1 MKFFSSGTDRLGV
14 GILSFGLPFLCV
26 LSYPV
31 AETSIGFGSCIDDK
45 KPNHRL
51 WNTLVQRDPDVF
63 LFMGDNVYI
72 DESTLRND
80 STIEVFR
87 SDYERLSKSKGFQRL
102 IQSETNIFATWDD
115 HDYGL
120 NDSGAEFSLKA
131 LSQKQFLNFWYSVP
145 FDIDLPQGVFQAHFL
160 KFFGNRI
167 QFILLDTRSFKSPW
181 KRDSTWRHCRVGQ
194 VVPTEDESKT
204 LLGKEQW
211 RWLESR
217 LEQEA
222 DLHILVSSIQVIPI
236 DHCWER
242 WGGMP
247 HERDRL
253 IRLISRASAQTILL
267 SGDRHLAEA
276 SKLSTTEHEDLSIDL
291 YEFTS
296 SSMTSGVGFGANEE
310 NRYRMSENNVRVNNF
325 GWLTIDWNEEQT
337 QAKFVS
343 SRGRSMQ
350 EFEIPLV
357 PAELAH
363 QGQ

>member
-1 MKFFSSGTDRLGV
+1 MVR
-14 GILSFGLPFLCV
+14 
-26 LSYPV
+26 
-31 AETSIGFGSCIDDK
+31 
-45 KPNHRL
+45 
-51 WNTLVQRDPDVF
+51 RDPDVF

-72 DESTLRND
+72 DASTLRED
-80 STIEVFR
+80 STIEVFK

-102 IQSETNIFATWDD
+102 VQSGTNIFATWDD
-115 HDYGL
+115 HDYGP

-145 FDIDLPQGVFQAHFL
+145 FDIDLPQGV
-160 KFFGNRI
+160 
-167 QFILLDTRSFKSPW
+167 
-181 KRDSTWRHCRVGQ
+181 
-194 VVPTEDESKT
+194 
-204 LLGKEQW
+204 
-211 RWLESR
+211 
-217 LEQEA
+217 
-222 DLHILVSSIQVIPI
+222 HILVSSIQVIPI

-276 SKLSTTEHEDLSIDL
+276 SKLSATEHEDLSIDL

-296 SSMTSGVGFGANEE
+296 SSMTSGVGFGAKEE
-310 NRYRMSENNVRVNNF
+310 NRYRMSDKNVRVNNF
-325 GWLTIDWNEEQT
+325 GWLTIDWNREQI
-337 QAKFVS
+337 QVKFVS
-343 SRGRSMQ
+343 RRGRSMQ